1 MLTTKMV
8 SDTSR
13 YKEISAAARILSDE
27 ADSSNKVET
36 VSDDHKQANHRDERL
51 NRILEQ
57 KQKFRKEAQWVFEHF
72 TQHFSA
78 VLAQSDKELESAFR
92 IRHEVF
98 CEEIKIFEGNE
109 TGLERDDYDNYAE
122 QCLIQHNRSKDY
134 AGCVRLIM
142 PTEDSQILPIELQG
156 TQYIERKDLL
166 PDNFPRNE
174 VAEVSRILIP
184 KIFRR
189 RKIDIAACAA
199 NTGINIELYDENDI
213 RCFPFIAVGLYMA
226 CTAMF
231 KNRGKKHIYF
241 MADPR
246 LGKSMQVV
254 GLTMTQIGPEFEYVG
269 RRVPYYIDFE
279 DFLLNLKPSFKCM
292 LDEFIKTIL

>member
-1 MLTTKMV
+1 MFEAPTATLAPHPSEKTELSRPNFVKDFTKTV
-8 SDTSR
+8 DNSR
-13 YKEISAAARILSDE
+13 AASLRLKKQRIARLRES
-27 ADSSNKVET
+27 
-36 VSDDHKQANHRDERL
+36 QM
-51 NRILEQ
+51 
-57 KQKFRKEAQWVFEHF
+57 KFQLEAQWVFEHF
-72 TQHFSA
+72 TEHFSA
-78 VLAQSDKELESAFR
+78 VLAENKQQLESAYR

-98 CEEIKIFEGNE
+98 CEEIKIFEGND
-109 TGLERDDYDNYAE
+109 TRLERDNYDDYAE
-122 QCLIQHNRSKDY
+122 QCLIQHKRSKDY

-142 PTEDSQILPIELQG
+142 PSEEDQILPIEKQG
-156 TQYIERKDLL
+156 TQHIERKELL
-166 PDNFPRNE
+166 PSNFPRSE

-184 KIFRR
+184 KVFRK
-189 RKIDIAACAA
+189 RKIDKAECAA
-199 NTGINIELYDENDI
+199 NTGINIELYDENDM

-269 RRVPYYIDFE
+269 RRVPYYINFE
-279 DFLLNLKPSFKCM
+279 DFLLKLKPSFKCM
-292 LDEFIKTIL
+292 LDEFVKNIK